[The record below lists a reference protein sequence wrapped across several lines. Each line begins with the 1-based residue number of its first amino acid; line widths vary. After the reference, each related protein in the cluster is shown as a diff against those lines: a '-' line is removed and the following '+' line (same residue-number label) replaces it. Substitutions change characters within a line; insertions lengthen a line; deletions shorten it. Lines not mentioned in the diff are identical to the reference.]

1 MPWVAQSALDEMVA
15 LLRDVR
21 EGRLVRA
28 GERRGVRKPSG
39 AKKGVA
45 PAVADQSRERSPAPS
60 TADLPEQDAGLP
72 DAIVAACAEFAF
84 GEPDERE
91 RNMRMAHELFRAK
104 KSPAEILQAIR
115 RGADPELFV

>member
-60 TADLPEQDAGLP
+60 TADLPTPPLP
-72 DAIVAACAEFAF
+72 DVILAVCEQYAF
-84 GEPDERE
+84 GDDPERE
-91 RNMRMAHELFRAK
+91 RNQQLAQRMFAAHKTPNEI
-104 KSPAEILQAIR
+104 AEAIR
-115 RGADPELFV
+115 RGVDPDTLFV